1 MNGGDLDPRP
11 ARMTR
16 SAAWPARR
24 MSRRRM
30 LGSAAALAA
39 TAGVAPWRAVDAA
52 PPAPT
57 ATIVRSLFD
66 PALGHNIVD
75 LSVRVGGARA
85 TAGFLDFYLRTGGLE
100 RWGHAISEPLVEH
113 EVLCQYFQRGVL
125 EWAPVGRR
133 HVVVRRLAWDFL
145 GGGVEG
151 ADDLG
156 FEPGSTNS
164 HPGLALGPFGHVVS
178 NVAVDGT
185 PTGFLDVFVRLG
197 GVESFGFPK
206 TEARADTG
214 DPGTLSSE
222 GAAPGLIRQYF
233 QAAVMELH
241 PGEPAVVLLRLLG
254 DELRDRAYPADMW
267 TLIRSFN
274 PSDRLAPG
282 AGMELEFTQR
292 RSGLLAVGAP
302 TPPSGFRIGEFA
314 DTADLGFP
322 SALAAGPDGRLYV
335 CFTNDAIVTLTDT
348 TADGRAD
355 QIKVFAEG
363 ANVPEPRGVAFAG
376 DAVYASVRRKII
388 RLRDTSGTGHA
399 DESADIIT
407 GLVAAEHIWHRNN
420 GIAIGPDGRLYVAMG
435 STSNAGELPENEWS
449 GSILRASLDGEGL
462 ERFATGLRN
471 PYDLAFGPGGDLFC
485 TDNGPDFGAPRADD
499 LPDELNHIVEGADY
513 GHPTVWGEPPP
524 GSTVRGPVAP
534 FPAHSAVTGMTFF
547 TGPQAGAFEGDI
559 LVTTWGP
566 GSGRS
571 SYAHNVLRVELTPEA
586 GTFRGTL
593 TPFVTGLIRPTDV
606 AVGPRGDL
614 FISDHVGRKIYRVWR
629 A

>member
-1 MNGGDLDPRP
+1 M
-11 ARMTR
+11 
-16 SAAWPARR
+16 
-24 MSRRRM
+24 
-30 LGSAAALAA
+30 
-39 TAGVAPWRAVDAA
+39 
-52 PPAPT
+52 
-57 ATIVRSLFD
+57 
-66 PALGHNIVD
+66 
-75 LSVRVGGARA
+75 
-85 TAGFLDFYLRTGGLE
+85 
-100 RWGHAISEPLVEH
+100 
-113 EVLCQYFQRGVL
+113 
-125 EWAPVGRR
+125 
-133 HVVVRRLAWDFL
+133 
-145 GGGVEG
+145 
-151 ADDLG
+151 
-156 FEPGSTNS
+156 
-164 HPGLALGPFGHVVS
+164 
-178 NVAVDGT
+178 
-185 PTGFLDVFVRLG
+185 
-197 GVESFGFPK
+197 
-206 TEARADTG
+206 
-214 DPGTLSSE
+214 
-222 GAAPGLIRQYF
+222 
-233 QAAVMELH
+233 
-241 PGEPAVVLLRLLG
+241 
-254 DELRDRAYPADMW
+254 
-267 TLIRSFN
+267 
-274 PSDRLAPG
+274 
-282 AGMELEFTQR
+282 
-292 RSGLLAVGAP
+292 
-302 TPPSGFRIGEFA
+302 
-314 DTADLGFP
+314 
-322 SALAAGPDGRLYV
+322 
-335 CFTNDAIVTLTDT
+335 TLTDT

-407 GLVAAEHIWHRNN
+407 GLVAAERIWHRNN

-435 STSNAGELPENEWS
+435 SSSNAGELPENEWS

-566 GSGRS
+566 SSSRS